1 MKKCKDYGASGGRK
15 EEERKGNE
23 GGVRGW
29 MELWKE
35 ERKNQ
40 EPIRGERMRRVL
52 L

>member
-15 EEERKGNE
+15 EKERKGNE

-35 ERKNQ
+35 ERWNQ
-40 EPIRGERMRRVL
+40 EPIRAKNEKSTF
-52 L
+52 

>member
-1 MKKCKDYGASGGRK
+1 MQRKSGLLGG
-15 EEERKGNE
+15 EEERRGNE

-35 ERKNQ
+35 ERS
-40 EPIRGERMRRVL
+40 GERMRRVL